1 VKKLLIVKPRV
12 EEIKDEKGNVIGF
25 NYYYPENYNAEH
37 ANHVCF
43 NYRNLKKLRGGPPAE
58 GMLIYNASKKEIEV
72 LLKEDGVEEVK
83 YDKANKIG
91 NDWMPK
97 EHVDS
102 RGRRVNVMFDLKKFI
117 KKKEVD

>member
-12 EEIKDEKGNVIGF
+12 EEIKDKQGTVLGF
-25 NYYYPENYNAEH
+25 NYHYPKDYNAEH

-43 NYRNLKKLRGGPPAE
+43 NYRNSKKLKGGPPAE
-58 GMLIYNASKKEIEV
+58 GMLIYDASKKEINA
-72 LLKEDGVEEVK
+72 LLKENGVEEVE
-83 YDKANKIG
+83 YEKANKVG

-102 RGRRVNVMFDLKKFI
+102 RGRRVNVVFDLNKFI
-117 KKKEVD
+117 KKKEVG

>member
-1 VKKLLIVKPRV
+1 MKKLLIVKPQV
-12 EEIKDEKGNVIGF
+12 EEIKDKSGNVIGF
-25 NYYYPENYNAEH
+25 KYHYPKNYNAQH

-43 NYRNLKKLRGGPPAE
+43 NYKNAKKLKGGPPAE
-58 GMLIYNASKKEIEV
+58 GMLIYNASKKEINA
-72 LLKEDGVEEVK
+72 LLKENGVEEVE
-83 YDKANKIG
+83 YEKANKIG

-102 RGRRVNVMFDLKKFI
+102 RGRRVNVVFDLNKFI